1 MRVLI
6 LLPIFALGLA
16 AQSKLAPQER
26 LRTMQRTFRPE
37 VISTTPVRPSHRY
50 CVYPA
55 FATKSVSVKPCAQ
68 RRSSRRRSDSLSIPR
83 FGK

>member
-16 AQSKLAPQER
+16 GQSRLAPQER
-26 LRTMQRTFRPE
+26 IRHMQRTFKPE
-37 VISTTPVRPSHRY
+37 VISTTPVRPSHSY

-68 RRSSRRRSDSLSIPR
+68 RRPSRRRSDSLLLPGFR
-83 FGK
+83 K